1 MKINLEEVFN
11 RIIDDFEYFC
21 RVCIIV
27 PARQWKKPP
36 EEAEDIVDIPLILSS
51 KQRGYIEYL
60 NRKDIPDKV
69 ILKARQRG
77 YSTVTL
83 AYILWKILFGYNE
96 NIIYSIDHGV
106 KAKEMARLMRRM
118 FAQIPDVFKPK
129 GLIWRSQP
137 DRATNT
143 RRNNQLLMK
152 TADEELG
159 RSGTLTQN
167 FADEFASYKQNIQE
181 SIAASLTSGCP
192 NNRVWISTP
201 KRENDKYHLLVKEA
215 QQNGT
220 LYKHTY
226 WEDAE
231 EWFGSMENAKKWR
244 ARQEKGLTEAQIIRE
259 LDCGFKGAV
268 EDTIWYIKP
277 EFLVSN
283 RVGANTRAIVS
294 LDLGYEDPTAI
305 LWSKEISTP
314 SGIKLYVFDELLTQ
328 RSTTPEVVQ
337 KILSRGYKIKYG
349 VCDSSGVGR
358 QQTSGKSSVHYL
370 EAGLGCRFRTRKL
383 PDRIEMHRIAQR
395 ELLLGNV
402 FVNPDK
408 CLSLIEC
415 FDNFAWEN
423 QRIPA
428 KSKYKHI
435 HDSFV
440 YLVYNW
446 LKYPT
451 RSNRVKTIDRS
462 SVGIYR

>member
-192 NNRVWISTP
+192 NNRVW
-201 KRENDKYHLLVKEA
+201 
-215 QQNGT
+215 
-220 LYKHTY
+220 
-226 WEDAE
+226 
-231 EWFGSMENAKKWR
+231 
-244 ARQEKGLTEAQIIRE
+244 
-259 LDCGFKGAV
+259 
-268 EDTIWYIKP
+268 
-277 EFLVSN
+277 
-283 RVGANTRAIVS
+283 
-294 LDLGYEDPTAI
+294 
-305 LWSKEISTP
+305 
-314 SGIKLYVFDELLTQ
+314 
-328 RSTTPEVVQ
+328 
-337 KILSRGYKIKYG
+337 
-349 VCDSSGVGR
+349 
-358 QQTSGKSSVHYL
+358 
-370 EAGLGCRFRTRKL
+370 
-383 PDRIEMHRIAQR
+383 
-395 ELLLGNV
+395 
-402 FVNPDK
+402 
-408 CLSLIEC
+408 
-415 FDNFAWEN
+415 
-423 QRIPA
+423 
-428 KSKYKHI
+428 
-435 HDSFV
+435 
-440 YLVYNW
+440 
-446 LKYPT
+446 
-451 RSNRVKTIDRS
+451 
-462 SVGIYR
+462 